1 MCNVSNE
8 KKIYVHVADDHK
20 ILIEGIIAVINTDKD
35 IEIRDY
41 SLTGKEVIDWFEKK
55 GNKADVLI
63 LDITM
68 PVLDGFEVLKHFNKV
83 GIRQNVIIL
92 SSYDDIKI
100 VQEMLSLGCNGYI
113 TKNNAG
119 EHIVD
124 AIKAVAN
131 GEQYFSSDIQNI
143 LVKTF
148 AGQHVPIGDAP
159 DKFLKE
165 TLTDRELDVLKLIS
179 KQHNS
184 PEIADKLNLGL
195 STVETHRK
203 NLLRKLKVKNS
214 VGLAVYAVKNKIV

>member
-1 MCNVSNE
+1 MK

-41 SLTGKEVIDWFEKK
+41 SLTGKEVIDWFDKK

>member
-1 MCNVSNE
+1 MK

-41 SLTGKEVIDWFEKK
+41 SLTGKEVVDWFDKK

-68 PVLDGFEVLKHFNKV
+68 PVLDGFEVLRHFNKK
-83 GIRQNVIIL
+83 GISPKVIVL

-100 VQEMLSLGCNGYI
+100 VQEMLSLGCKGYI

-131 GEQYFSSDIQNI
+131 GEQYFSDDIQKT
-143 LVKTF
+143 LLKRFSGQYVAAGEAPVKSIIE
-148 AGQHVPIGDAP
+148 A
-159 DKFLKE
+159 
-165 TLTDRELDVLKLIS
+165 LTDRELDVLKLIT
-179 KQHNS
+179 KQYSS
-184 PEIADKLNLGL
+184 PEIADKLNLAL

-203 NLLRKLKVKNS
+203 NLLKKLKVKNA
-214 VGLAVYAVKNKIV
+214 VGLAMYAVKNRIV